1 MNTAP
6 TPSRSAYVQS
16 LHLFTIIIDQTTL
29 KDDLSLIICQL
40 TQSYLELL
48 QSVTFN
54 GIAFDHVCFFLNRL
68 ADSREEQI
76 ITVLERKISGRDQ
89 EWSIP
94 QLIRLDRYL
103 LVAYSLAMF
112 AQRQVPS
119 GRMQPALWQSH
130 RPVLLQRWYFL
141 RQGWSYLHPDKS
153 C

>member
-29 KDDLSLIICQL
+29 KDDLSLIVCQL

-48 QSVTFN
+48 QSITFN

-89 EWSIP
+89 EWKHTPVDQIGTIP
-94 QLIRLDRYL
+94 LGCILIGNVCKMSK
-103 LVAYSLAMF
+103 LVADGQIESRKL
-112 AQRQVPS
+112 
-119 GRMQPALWQSH
+119 
-130 RPVLLQRWYFL
+130 
-141 RQGWSYLHPDKS
+141 
-153 C
+153 

>member
-6 TPSRSAYVQS
+6 TPSRSTYVQS

-40 TQSYLELL
+40 TQSYIELL

-54 GIAFDHVCFFLNRL
+54 SISLDHVCFFLNRL

-89 EWSIP
+89 EWKHAPVDQVGAVALRCI
-94 QLIRLDRYL
+94 
-103 LVAYSLAMF
+103 LVGD
-112 AQRQVPS
+112 VC
-119 GRMQPALWQSH
+119 PAA
-130 RPVLLQRWYFL
+130 
-141 RQGWSYLHPDKS
+141 
-153 C
+153 